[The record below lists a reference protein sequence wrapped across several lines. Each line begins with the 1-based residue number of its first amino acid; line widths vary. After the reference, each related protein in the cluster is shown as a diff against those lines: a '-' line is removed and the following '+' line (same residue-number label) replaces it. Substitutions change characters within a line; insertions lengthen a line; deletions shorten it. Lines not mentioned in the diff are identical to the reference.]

1 MVVLGREHDFLF
13 KSTSTYCGCTVGLLA
28 QHSTVAAG
36 SWALQALRA
45 AMRRNSRCDDSTQQ
59 LSMPAAAA
67 APARR
72 QRQQNGHQNEGRGG
86 RWQRCGSYGGAR
98 QTGGSRQACFVK
110 VEGTQLW
117 RTRNRKLLLKL
128 TRGTSIVMEFQA
140 MKKEPSRNICAHSP
154 TITIILVPGKK

>member
-1 MVVLGREHDFLF
+1 MF

-59 LSMPAAAA
+59 LSITAA
-67 APARR
+67 APAR
-72 QRQQNGHQNEGRGG
+72 RQQNGHQNEGRGG

-128 TRGTSIVMEFQA
+128 TRGTSMVIEFQVLKA
-140 MKKEPSRNICAHSP
+140 NINVH
-154 TITIILVPGKK
+154 LMVPALSGF